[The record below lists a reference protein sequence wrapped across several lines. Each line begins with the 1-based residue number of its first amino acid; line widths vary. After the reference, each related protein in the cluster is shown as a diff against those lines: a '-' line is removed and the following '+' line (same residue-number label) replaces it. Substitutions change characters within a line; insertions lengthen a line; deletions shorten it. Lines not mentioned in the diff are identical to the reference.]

1 MYFEF
6 YYVFIFEIKYQ
17 PFNFTTFGQTRS
29 KVMKFLLILH
39 LTLRSNKVH
48 RKEIDIKISIYILV
62 ENKTCIATAYPQCS
76 QTVFF
81 YYHHYRMFVYKMTN
95 KTATK
100 DDMRGHIE
108 SFEIKLNKGS
118 SSQRYTS
125 PPPGLRAG

>member
-1 MYFEF
+1 
-6 YYVFIFEIKYQ
+6 
-17 PFNFTTFGQTRS
+17 
-29 KVMKFLLILH
+29 
-39 LTLRSNKVH
+39 
-48 RKEIDIKISIYILV
+48 
-62 ENKTCIATAYPQCS
+62 
-76 QTVFF
+76 
-81 YYHHYRMFVYKMTN
+81 MTN